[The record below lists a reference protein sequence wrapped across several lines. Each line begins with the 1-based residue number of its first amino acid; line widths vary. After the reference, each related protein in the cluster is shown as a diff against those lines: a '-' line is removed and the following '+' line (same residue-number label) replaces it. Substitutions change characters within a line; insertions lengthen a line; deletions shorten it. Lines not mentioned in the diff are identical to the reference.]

1 MLYRSGFLYIHLVT
15 NKHVMTYL
23 RALATM
29 ALTALI
35 LCGMTSCNQEPSSKA
50 KDQLDSLQLAGT
62 RWAGTIT
69 DEHTWGEPL
78 NAPYGIIFFSPSN
91 GQASFPSGYGSD
103 SEYISNV
110 NFKYTIH
117 SSELSFTTDFTG
129 KSNSERGRAI
139 DRFVEGKW
147 LIMKATRDEI
157 VLCRRP
163 LTEIYINLKRVK
175 E

>member
-1 MLYRSGFLYIHLVT
+1 
-15 NKHVMTYL
+15 MTYL
-23 RALATM
+23 RTLATM
-29 ALTALI
+29 ALTVLM
-35 LCGMTSCNQEPSSKA
+35 LCGITSCNQEPSSNA

-103 SEYISNV
+103 SEYILNV

-129 KSNSERGRAI
+129 KRDSERGKAI

>member
-1 MLYRSGFLYIHLVT
+1 
-15 NKHVMTYL
+15 MTYL

-35 LCGMTSCNQEPSSKA
+35 LCGTISCNQEPSSNNA

-91 GQASFPSGYGSD
+91 GQASFPLGYGSD
-103 SEYISNV
+103 SKYISNI

-129 KSNSERGRAI
+129 KRDSERGKAI

>member
-1 MLYRSGFLYIHLVT
+1 
-15 NKHVMTYL
+15 
-23 RALATM
+23 M
-29 ALTALI
+29 ALTVLM
-35 LCGMTSCNQEPSSKA
+35 LCGITSCNQEPSSNA

-103 SEYISNV
+103 SEYILNV

-129 KSNSERGRAI
+129 KHDSERGKAI

-157 VLCRRP
+157 ILCRRP
-163 LTEIYINLKRVK
+163 LTEIYINLKRI
-175 E
+175 EE

>member
-1 MLYRSGFLYIHLVT
+1 
-15 NKHVMTYL
+15 MTYL
-23 RALATM
+23 RTLATM
-29 ALTALI
+29 ALTVLM
-35 LCGMTSCNQEPSSKA
+35 LCGITSCNQEPNSNSS

-91 GQASFPSGYGSD
+91 GQASFPLGYGPD
-103 SEYISNV
+103 SKYILNV

-129 KSNSERGRAI
+129 KRDSERGKAI

>member
-1 MLYRSGFLYIHLVT
+1 MKNTTLQRLTVLMLT
-15 NKHVMTYL
+15 T
-23 RALATM
+23 
-29 ALTALI
+29 LI
-35 LCGMTSCNQEPSSKA
+35 LCGITSCNQEPSSNA

-117 SSELSFTTDFTG
+117 SSELSFITDFTG

>member
-1 MLYRSGFLYIHLVT
+1 
-15 NKHVMTYL
+15 MTYL

-78 NAPYGIIFFSPSN
+78 NASYGIIFFSPSN
-91 GQASFPSGYGSD
+91 GQASFPLGYGSD
-103 SEYISNV
+103 SKYISNI

-129 KSNSERGRAI
+129 KRDSERGKAI
-139 DRFVEGKW
+139 DRFVEGRW

-163 LTEIYINLKRVK
+163 LTEIYINLKRIEK
-175 E
+175 

>member
-1 MLYRSGFLYIHLVT
+1 
-15 NKHVMTYL
+15 
-23 RALATM
+23 M
-29 ALTALI
+29 ALTVLM
-35 LCGMTSCNQEPSSKA
+35 LCGITSCNQEPSSNA

-103 SEYISNV
+103 SEYILNV

-129 KSNSERGRAI
+129 KHDSERGKAI

-157 VLCRRP
+157 ILCRRP

>member
-1 MLYRSGFLYIHLVT
+1 MKNTTQQRLTVLMLT
-15 NKHVMTYL
+15 T
-23 RALATM
+23 
-29 ALTALI
+29 LI
-35 LCGMTSCNQEPSSKA
+35 LCGITSCNQEPSSNA

>member
-1 MLYRSGFLYIHLVT
+1 
-15 NKHVMTYL
+15 MTYL
-23 RALATM
+23 RTLATM
-29 ALTALI
+29 ALTVLM
-35 LCGMTSCNQEPSSKA
+35 LCGITSCNQEPSSNA

-103 SEYISNV
+103 SEYIINV
-110 NFKYTIH
+110 NFKYSVH

-129 KSNSERGRAI
+129 RRDSERGKAI

-157 VLCRRP
+157 ILCRRP
-163 LTEIYINLKRVK
+163 LTEIYINLKRIEK
-175 E
+175 

>member
-1 MLYRSGFLYIHLVT
+1 
-15 NKHVMTYL
+15 MTYL
-23 RALATM
+23 RTLATM
-29 ALTALI
+29 ALTVLM
-35 LCGMTSCNQEPSSKA
+35 LCGITSCNQEPSSNA

-103 SEYISNV
+103 SEYILNV

-129 KSNSERGRAI
+129 KHDSERGKAI

-157 VLCRRP
+157 ILCRRP
-163 LTEIYINLKRVK
+163 LTEIYINLKRI
-175 E
+175 EE

>member
-1 MLYRSGFLYIHLVT
+1 
-15 NKHVMTYL
+15 MTYL
-23 RALATM
+23 RTLATM
-29 ALTALI
+29 ALTVLM
-35 LCGMTSCNQEPSSKA
+35 LCGITSCNQEPSSNA

-103 SEYISNV
+103 SEYILNV

-129 KSNSERGRAI
+129 KHDSERGKAI

>member
-1 MLYRSGFLYIHLVT
+1 
-15 NKHVMTYL
+15 MTYL
-23 RALATM
+23 RTLATM
-29 ALTALI
+29 ALTVLM
-35 LCGMTSCNQEPSSKA
+35 LCGITSCNQEPSSNA

-62 RWAGTIT
+62 RWAGPIT

-103 SEYISNV
+103 SEYILNV

-129 KSNSERGRAI
+129 KHDSERGKAI

-157 VLCRRP
+157 ILCRRP
-163 LTEIYINLKRVK
+163 LTEIYINLKRIEK
-175 E
+175 

>member
-1 MLYRSGFLYIHLVT
+1 
-15 NKHVMTYL
+15 
-23 RALATM
+23 M
-29 ALTALI
+29 ALTALMFCCI
-35 LCGMTSCNQEPSSKA
+35 TSCDQEPRSNSS

-69 DEHTWGEPL
+69 DEHTLGGPL

-91 GQASFPSGYGSD
+91 GQASFPSGYGSN
-103 SEYISNV
+103 SEYILNV

-129 KSNSERGRAI
+129 KRNSERGKAI
-139 DRFVEGKW
+139 YRFVEGKW
-147 LIMKATRDEI
+147 LVMKATRDEI

-163 LTEIYINLKRVK
+163 LTEIYINLKRVEK
-175 E
+175 

>member
-1 MLYRSGFLYIHLVT
+1 
-15 NKHVMTYL
+15 MTYL
-23 RALATM
+23 RTLATM
-29 ALTALI
+29 ALTVLM
-35 LCGMTSCNQEPSSKA
+35 LCGITSCNQEPNSNSS
-50 KDQLDSLQLAGT
+50 KDQLDSLHLAGT

-91 GQASFPSGYGSD
+91 GQASFPLGYGPD
-103 SEYISNV
+103 SKYISNV

-129 KSNSERGRAI
+129 KRDSERGKAI

>member
-1 MLYRSGFLYIHLVT
+1 
-15 NKHVMTYL
+15 MTYL
-23 RALATM
+23 RTLATM
-29 ALTALI
+29 ALTVLM
-35 LCGMTSCNQEPSSKA
+35 LCGITSCNQEPSSNA

-103 SEYISNV
+103 SEYILNV

-129 KSNSERGRAI
+129 KHDSERGKAI

-147 LIMKATRDEI
+147 LIMKATGDEI

>member
-1 MLYRSGFLYIHLVT
+1 
-15 NKHVMTYL
+15 MTYL
-23 RALATM
+23 RTLATM
-29 ALTALI
+29 ALTVLM
-35 LCGMTSCNQEPSSKA
+35 LCGITSCNQEPSSNA

-78 NAPYGIIFFSPSN
+78 NAPYGIIFFSPFN

-103 SEYISNV
+103 SEYILNV

-129 KSNSERGRAI
+129 KHDSERGKAI

>member
-1 MLYRSGFLYIHLVT
+1 
-15 NKHVMTYL
+15 
-23 RALATM
+23 M
-29 ALTALI
+29 ALTVLM
-35 LCGMTSCNQEPSSKA
+35 LCGITSCNQEPSSNA

-103 SEYISNV
+103 SEYILNV

-129 KSNSERGRAI
+129 KRDSERGKAI

>member
-1 MLYRSGFLYIHLVT
+1 
-15 NKHVMTYL
+15 MTYL
-23 RALATM
+23 RTLATM
-29 ALTALI
+29 ALTVLM
-35 LCGMTSCNQEPSSKA
+35 LCGITSCNQEPSSNA

-103 SEYISNV
+103 SEYILNV

-129 KSNSERGRAI
+129 KHDSERGKAI

-157 VLCRRP
+157 ILCRRP

>member
-1 MLYRSGFLYIHLVT
+1 
-15 NKHVMTYL
+15 
-23 RALATM
+23 M

-103 SEYISNV
+103 SKYISNV

-129 KSNSERGRAI
+129 KRDSERGKAI

-157 VLCRRP
+157 ILCRRP
-163 LTEIYINLKRVK
+163 LTEIYINLKRVEK
-175 E
+175 

>member
-1 MLYRSGFLYIHLVT
+1 
-15 NKHVMTYL
+15 MTYL
-23 RALATM
+23 RTLATM
-29 ALTALI
+29 ALTALM
-35 LCGMTSCNQEPSSKA
+35 LCCITSCDQEPNSNNA

-91 GQASFPSGYGSD
+91 GQASFPLGYGSD
-103 SEYISNV
+103 SKYISNV

-117 SSELSFTTDFTG
+117 SSELSFTSDFTG
-129 KSNSERGRAI
+129 QRDSERGKAI

-157 VLCRRP
+157 ILCRRP
-163 LTEIYINLKRVK
+163 LTEIYINLKRIEK
-175 E
+175 

>member
-1 MLYRSGFLYIHLVT
+1 
-15 NKHVMTYL
+15 MTYL
-23 RALATM
+23 RTLATM
-29 ALTALI
+29 ALTVLM
-35 LCGMTSCNQEPSSKA
+35 LCGITSCNQEPSSNA

-103 SEYISNV
+103 SEYILNV

-117 SSELSFTTDFTG
+117 SSELSFTSDFTG
-129 KSNSERGRAI
+129 KHDSERGKAI

-157 VLCRRP
+157 ILCRRP
-163 LTEIYINLKRVK
+163 LTEIYINLKRIEK
-175 E
+175 